1 MRSVRSLAL
10 AGFIGVAAPIIAA
23 AQPLGTFRWQIQPY
37 CNILSISV
45 VQQGSLY
52 LLNGNDDQCAAP
64 QQASVVG
71 LAFQNPNGTIG
82 FGLTVVTAPG
92 GTPVHIDATITLT
105 TLGGTWRDSAGNN
118 GVLTF
123 TPGAGAGGAPRPVPT
138 GGLPPGSVTSV
149 QLAAGSVT
157 TAQLAAGSVTTGQLA
172 AGSVTTAQ
180 LADHAVDS
188 TKIANNA
195 IVGAHVQNGSLSVTD
210 LLDPPRAASAGGNQA
225 SIPLGAAAVIRSV
238 TLSIPASGRVIAF
251 ANGYFDFNSAAQDGG
266 RCSITTG
273 NTVDT
278 DHNIIADDGGHVA
291 ATNLLPFAGTRGFI
305 VGAGSFTIN
314 LVCDLVSGVVDVND
328 TNLTAIYVS

>member
-1 MRSVRSLAL
+1 MFTLRLSVM
-10 AGFIGVAAPIIAA
+10 AGLMLVAAPIMAA

-71 LAFQNPNGTIG
+71 LAFQNPDGTIG

-92 GTPVHIDATITLT
+92 GTPVHIDATITLA

-118 GVLTF
+118 GTFTF

-138 GGLPPGSVTSV
+138 GGLP
-149 QLAAGSVT
+149 AGSVT
-157 TAQLAAGSVTTGQLA
+157 TVQLAA
-172 AGSVTTAQ
+172 
-180 LADHAVDS
+180 DAVDG

-195 IVGAHVQNGSLSVTD
+195 ITGAHVQNGSLTVAD
-210 LLDPPRAASAGGNQA
+210 LLDPPRAGFVGGNQA
-225 SIPLGAAAVIRSV
+225 SIPLVAADAVIRSV
-238 TLSIPASGRVIAF
+238 TLSIPASGRVIVYAS
-251 ANGYFDFNSAAQDGG
+251 GYFDFNSAGQDGA

-273 NTVDT
+273 DTVDT
-278 DHNIIADDGGHVA
+278 DHNIIADDGGNVA

-305 VGAGSFTIN
+305 VGTGSFTVN
-314 LVCDLVSGVVDVND
+314 LVCDLVSGVADIND